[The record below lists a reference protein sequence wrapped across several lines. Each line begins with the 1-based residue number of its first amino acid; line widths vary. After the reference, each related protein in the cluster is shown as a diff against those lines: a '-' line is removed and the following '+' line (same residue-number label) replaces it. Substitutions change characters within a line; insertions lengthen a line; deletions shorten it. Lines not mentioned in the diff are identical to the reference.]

1 MRRMSAAPEFQF
13 DDEDDELQGGKMG
26 FLEHLD
32 ELRKR
37 LIRACIA
44 LAIGMLVAFAF
55 VERIADFVLQP
66 TLRMLPPGSALIIT
80 KPGENF
86 SFYLDVAFIGGLVL
100 AAPFIMFQ
108 VWRFIAPGLRAS
120 EKKLAVPFVALSV
133 LGTLGGALFT
143 HYVLYPG
150 MIGFFTTFKSRHVLF
165 MPRIEDTF
173 DLYKNMIVG
182 MVAVFQLP
190 TLVFFL
196 AKLRIVTARFLWRH
210 FQYAVLIIFI
220 LAAALTPSTDPWNQT
235 VFAAPMVVLYVLS
248 IGIAWIVGP
257 KREADAAAH
266 GESTKLRLVIGAMVL
281 DQAVKHRRA

>member
-1 MRRMSAAPEFQF
+1 MRRMSAAPQFQF
-13 DDEDDELQGGKMG
+13 DDEHDELLDGKMG

-55 VERIADFVLQP
+55 VDRLADFVLQP
-66 TLRMLPPGSALIIT
+66 TLRMLPPGSALIVT

-120 EKKLAVPFVALSV
+120 EKKLVIPFIALSV
-133 LGTLGGALFT
+133 LGTLGGALFS

-196 AKLRIVTARFLWRH
+196 ARMRLVTARFLWRNIK
-210 FQYAVLIIFI
+210 YAILIIFI
-220 LAAALTPSTDPWNQT
+220 IAAVLTPSADPWNQT
-235 VFAAPMVVLYVLS
+235 VFAAPMIVLYVLS
-248 IGIAWIVGP
+248 IGIAWIVRP
-257 KREADAAAH
+257 RREREPAP
-266 GESTKLRLVIGAMVL
+266 GETNKLRLVIGAMAIE
-281 DQAVKHRRA
+281 QAVKRRRA